1 MECDTQ
7 ENFHAITMPLS
18 VCLERIPFGN
28 IPKDLK
34 LIIIPLLPLLKVLQE
49 KPEPS
54 HNQGVQEV
62 GADDKTYGIKQLLS
76 EQPGR

>member
-7 ENFHAITMPLS
+7 ENFEANTMPLS
-18 VCLERIPFGN
+18 VCLERTRLGN

-34 LIIIPLLPLLKVLQE
+34 LIIIPLLPLLQVLQE
-49 KPEPS
+49 KTEPS
-54 HNQGVQEV
+54 HSQGVQEV